1 MGIFSRVLKVLR
13 IIMINVVILV
23 VLLLFL
29 EVANRSYRVLAD
41 KGSFF
46 RAEKFISP
54 WITTYD
60 YPPPMIGEDGEA
72 YFRHRNV
79 PTSLDKP
86 ADAIRIISVGG
97 STTAN
102 ERPYRAA
109 QVDYPLALQT
119 KLADAFSGVPVE
131 VLNAGADAYSTA
143 QSLINIEFRLVEY
156 RPDIIL
162 LMHNINDSSVNSFR
176 QGATSDYSNKYIQSY
191 FLNPALQG
199 SLSFTG
205 LLTQSSL
212 LSKTG
217 LPEYLADKRGD
228 IDSSRGYKF
237 GLHLFKRN
245 LASIARIC
253 KMHNIDLVLL
263 SQPYTMEPHRHIR
276 KEAFLEY
283 DEAIATVARE
293 EGVYFIDMF
302 SKFGHDKQYFVDNF
316 HYSTEGIDRF
326 ASILAEELAGIVSA
340 RNEYNRSVNTGNYE

>member
-1 MGIFSRVLKVLR
+1 MMGIFRRLLQVLR
-13 IIMINVVILV
+13 IIVINVVILV

-29 EVANRSYRVLAD
+29 EVANRTYRVLAD

-60 YPPPMIGEDGEA
+60 YPPPMISEDGEA

-79 PTSLDKP
+79 PTPLDRA
-86 ADAIRIISVGG
+86 ADAIRIIAVGG

-102 ERPYRAA
+102 ERPYRAS
-109 QVDYPLALQT
+109 QVDYPGVLQT
-119 KLADAFSGVPVE
+119 KLADEFSGVPIE

-143 QSLINIEFRLVEY
+143 QSLINIEFRLVEFS
-156 RPDIIL
+156 PDIIL
-162 LMHNINDSSVNSFR
+162 LMHNINDSSVNSFT
-176 QGATSDYSNKYIQSY
+176 QGTTSDYSNKYIQSY

-199 SLSFTG
+199 SLSFVG

-217 LPEYLADKRGD
+217 LPEYLADKRGE
-228 IDSSRGYKF
+228 IDSSRDYQY

-253 KMHNIDLVLL
+253 KLHNIDLVLL
-263 SQPYTMEPHRHIR
+263 SQPYSLEPHRHIR
-276 KEAFLEY
+276 KAAFLEY
-283 DEAIATVARE
+283 DRAIAELARE

-302 SKFGHDKQYFVDNF
+302 SMFGHDKQYFVDNF
-316 HYSTEGIDRF
+316 HYSAEGIERF
-326 ASILAEELAGIVSA
+326 TTILAGGLAGIVSA
-340 RNEYNRSVNTGNYE
+340 RIEHNRILNTED